1 MAAQRPGIKKNTWFG
16 ILVAMLKGVAH
27 LPFWILYRLSDLTF
41 LLMCY
46 VVRYRRAVIDK
57 NLSESFPELPANERA
72 RIRRRFYRN
81 FTDYIFETIK
91 LLHVSDS
98 QMRRRMTFSV

>member
-41 LLMCY
+41 LLMC
-46 VVRYRRAVIDK
+46 
-57 NLSESFPELPANERA
+57 
-72 RIRRRFYRN
+72 
-81 FTDYIFETIK
+81 
-91 LLHVSDS
+91 
-98 QMRRRMTFSV
+98 

>member
-57 NLSESFPELPANERA
+57 TC
-72 RIRRRFYRN
+72 RN
-81 FTDYIFETIK
+81 HSRNSRQTNVPGFADAFTEISPTIFSR
-91 LLHVSDS
+91 L
-98 QMRRRMTFSV
+98 